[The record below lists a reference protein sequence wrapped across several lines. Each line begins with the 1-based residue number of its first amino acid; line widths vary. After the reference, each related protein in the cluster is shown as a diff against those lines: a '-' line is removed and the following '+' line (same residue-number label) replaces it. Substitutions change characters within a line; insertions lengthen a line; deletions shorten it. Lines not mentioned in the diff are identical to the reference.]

1 MFTYPLVY
9 ARALK
14 HAYTRYSMFSLST
27 PFVLASQSPRRKE
40 LLARIV
46 PQFSTVPADIDETP
60 HQDETGNDLAL
71 RLAHEKARV
80 VATLHPGAMV
90 LAADTVVIGHDGTLL
105 EKPATEAENAEFIR
119 RLSGRLHT
127 VVTGQVVL
135 HGELVSARAVHTT
148 VEFRELP
155 EREIRWYAATG
166 DGLDKAGGYG
176 IQGGAAAFVKRIDGC
191 FFNVMGLSLAN
202 LVEQLHEIGVSRA

>member
-1 MFTYPLVY
+1 MRTLD
-9 ARALK
+9 
-14 HAYTRYSMFSLST
+14 SMFALAT

-40 LLARIV
+40 LLARVV
-46 PQFSTVPADIDETP
+46 PEFITHPADIDETP
-60 HQDETGNDLAL
+60 HAGELGSDLAL
-71 RLAHEKARV
+71 RLAREKAAA
-80 VATLHPGAMV
+80 VAEAHPGAIIF
-90 LAADTVVIGHDGTLL
+90 AADTVVIGDGGTLL

-119 RLSGRLHT
+119 QLSGRVHT
-127 VVTGQVVL
+127 VVTGQVLL
-135 HGELVSARAVHTT
+135 HNGQESARSVHTL

-202 LVEQLHEIGVSRA
+202 LVEQLHELGVPGA